1 MRDVVESRYSSQVL
15 AQVARTSLVGGELAA
30 AERVA
35 LAVKE

>member
-1 MRDVVESRYSSQVL
+1 MSWNLGIAPRSLLRSRERVG
-15 AQVARTSLVGGELAA
+15 GGELAA